1 MSYIKKEFRA
11 LLDLTDRQFIIP
23 KTFQRFISEKEKT
36 HNLIIKSKKEYRCTN
51 CGYIFQCKAKVNQS
65 YKCPNC
71 KQKLLVKTDRL
82 THYVFRDNL
91 QLLDKIQDKFVVRT
105 FELYS
110 NFSNNK
116 IEHSI
121 TEFMRSFV
129 MGTNQIYDFVTNQVH
144 NHMGYMYISH
154 YEEFTH
160 WRARN
165 FRWAYRDVYGMVC
178 PYNVK
183 NLIKN
188 TSIQYSEL
196 QSFLNFLKNKYIC
209 ISDYLTCHA
218 YMPSFEIL
226 NKMKLYYLAM
236 NAPDFHQGKSFEEV
250 FGVPKTFYPFM
261 KKHNII
267 YRELKVLRILKKK
280 DIRLI
285 RKLAAFSCL
294 KEISQYVDLEKAY
307 YKVLKFYPRHE
318 IEYLDYLNMCSTLHY
333 DLHDKKILYPDN
345 LMEAHDSVTQVMKEI
360 LDKNID
366 SLIQERAKDLEKNI
380 YKNNQFIVF
389 PAPSLKELR
398 DEAEQQHNCVYKNYS
413 KSYAT
418 GKCDIYFLRLL
429 TQPHTSFVT
438 IEVRGQQIVQ
448 SKMKYNNPV
457 APNILPFLESWE
469 KKVLEKV

>member
-11 LLDLTDRQFIIP
+11 LLDLTDRKFIIP
-23 KTFQRFISEKEKT
+23 KTFQKFISEKEKT

-71 KQKLLVKTDRL
+71 KQKLLVKTARL
-82 THYVFRDNL
+82 THYVFWDNL
-91 QLLDKIQDKFVVRT
+91 QLFDKIQDKFV
-105 FELYS
+105 
-110 NFSNNK
+110 
-116 IEHSI
+116 I
-121 TEFMRSFV
+121 
-129 MGTNQIYDFVTNQVH
+129 
-144 NHMGYMYISH
+144 
-154 YEEFTH
+154 
-160 WRARN
+160 RN
-165 FRWAYRDVYGMVC
+165 
-178 PYNVK
+178 
-183 NLIKN
+183 
-188 TSIQYSEL
+188 
-196 QSFLNFLKNKYIC
+196 
-209 ISDYLTCHA
+209 
-218 YMPSFEIL
+218 
-226 NKMKLYYLAM
+226 
-236 NAPDFHQGKSFEEV
+236 
-250 FGVPKTFYPFM
+250 
-261 KKHNII
+261 
-267 YRELKVLRILKKK
+267 
-280 DIRLI
+280 
-285 RKLAAFSCL
+285 
-294 KEISQYVDLEKAY
+294 
-307 YKVLKFYPRHE
+307 
-318 IEYLDYLNMCSTLHY
+318 
-333 DLHDKKILYPDN
+333 
-345 LMEAHDSVTQVMKEI
+345 DSVTQVMKEI